1 LAFRGTFEFTLDA
14 KNRLTIPA
22 KLRAALADGVVLAK
36 GLEPCVSIWRPGDYD
51 AWVGQVLAGVN
62 PGSRQARD
70 LQRYFQSNSLETELD
85 SAGRVMLPGFLLEH
99 GALRR
104 DVVVLGVGGSLEVW
118 DRAGWQDHNATLSA
132 SAADLTESLGHPS

>member
-1 LAFRGTFEFTLDA
+1 MAFRGTYEFSLDA

-22 KLRAALADGVVLAK
+22 KQRAALAEGVVLAK
-36 GLEPCVSIWRPGDYD
+36 GLEPCVAVWRPEDYD
-51 AWVGQVLAGVN
+51 AWVAQVLAGVN

-85 SAGRVMLPGFLLEH
+85 SAGRVMLPSFLLEH
-99 GALRR
+99 GSLRK
-104 DVVVLGVGGSLEVW
+104 DVVVLGVGTSMEIW
-118 DRAGWQDHNATLSA
+118 DRAAWNEHNAALSA